1 MNIPLIDCVDI
12 MPEEIIENSSVDVN
26 DRSLRCLDPKIATV
40 YSFKDGEFDHRKQ
53 NEVIIRFEYC
63 LDVEPIEGVNCLSY
77 DEAEK
82 WFLDGEDYLHMF
94 DIRTRV
100 DYSSIENYWI

>member
-1 MNIPLIDCVDI
+1 M
-12 MPEEIIENSSVDVN
+12 
-26 DRSLRCLDPKIATV
+26 
-40 YSFKDGEFDHRKQ
+40 
-53 NEVIIRFEYC
+53 IIRFEYC

-82 WFLDGEDYLHMF
+82 WFLDSENYLHMF